1 MTQDIDQ
8 TRLAQ
13 TLDAYNKGRLD
24 RRGFLRGAALA
35 GVGFATANALSL
47 AGGKAWA
54 QSTRTVAAPGGADYI
69 VVGAGSAGA
78 TVAGQLAL
86 TTGASVLVLE
96 GGLSDAQADI
106 ADPAGWPS
114 ALGSPFTKNY
124 STTPQTHADNR
135 IIPYPRGEGLGGCS
149 SVNCMIYNRGA
160 TQDYDDWAYNGAPGW
175 DWKSVLYDYKA
186 LEDWQDGASDL
197 RGAGGPLHVTR
208 PDPAR
213 GHEGA
218 RAFMEGAT
226 SLGYPEV
233 YDFNAGKLE
242 GPAWVNF
249 TIQAGKR
256 QSSSVAF
263 LRPALEAGA
272 KLTVLTEAPVLRLIL
287 ERGRCVG
294 VEYLHNGR
302 PTIVRAG
309 KEVILSAGALI
320 TPKLLMLSGIG
331 DPAALRALGLT
342 PAVGLSGVGANLQDH
357 VLGAGVNYEAKRP
370 VPPTQYN
377 ASEVYMWWKS
387 DPSQPVPDINALYVS
402 LPFATKEL
410 NLQQQNGYAILCGVM
425 RPKSRGSVTLTSSD
439 PRADPLVDPNYLSV
453 DQDLVALKAATELA
467 REIGNSE
474 AYRDIRKAE
483 LLPGRAAQSP
493 TEYRDFLR
501 KSVSTYFHPVGTAKM
516 GTDEGSVVDPQLR
529 VYGVQGLRVADA
541 SVMPTI
547 TTGNTNAPSILIGW
561 KAAKL
566 IAAAA

>member
-1 MTQDIDQ
+1 
-8 TRLAQ
+8 
-13 TLDAYNKGRLD
+13 
-24 RRGFLRGAALA
+24 
-35 GVGFATANALSL
+35 
-47 AGGKAWA
+47 
-54 QSTRTVAAPGGADYI
+54 
-69 VVGAGSAGA
+69 
-78 TVAGQLAL
+78 
-86 TTGASVLVLE
+86 
-96 GGLSDAQADI
+96 
-106 ADPAGWPS
+106 
-114 ALGSPFTKNY
+114 
-124 STTPQTHADNR
+124 
-135 IIPYPRGEGLGGCS
+135 
-149 SVNCMIYNRGA
+149 
-160 TQDYDDWAYNGAPGW
+160 
-175 DWKSVLYDYKA
+175 
-186 LEDWQDGASDL
+186 
-197 RGAGGPLHVTR
+197 
-208 PDPAR
+208 
-213 GHEGA
+213 
-218 RAFMEGAT
+218 
-226 SLGYPEV
+226 
-233 YDFNAGKLE
+233 
-242 GPAWVNF
+242 
-249 TIQAGKR
+249 
-256 QSSSVAF
+256 
-263 LRPALEAGA
+263 
-272 KLTVLTEAPVLRLIL
+272 
-287 ERGRCVG
+287 
-294 VEYLHNGR
+294 
-302 PTIVRAG
+302 
-309 KEVILSAGALI
+309 
-320 TPKLLMLSGIG
+320 MLSGIG